1 MNMENIILQTM
12 QRKKILFLISL
23 PSTPEFQECI
33 SDVNDCLDELR
44 QLHVDVREH
53 IRHEDIA
60 EANNYDVVIV
70 VAHRDI
76 SSDGLVLADGTMLIK
91 DFVSSIPSD
100 FKGVIDF
107 SSCYSATAF
116 NAIKDRCPQCKVQV
130 AIVET
135 TLLRRLIIY
144 PSIVECLYDNPT
156 IDYAAAYKEVSKA
169 FDYAMGEIDSK
180 DSDIVPMTHLG
191 EQMTS
196 IYAPKEVKR
205 DSVFQIIVFFH
216 YDFEKGVIKVKAE
229 RWQTNAIIR
238 DDFEIPILLNEND
251 EISVLLSFD
260 STDNDNIRVKDNEY
274 SKTVAIKKELLVEKF
289 IVIVMPDFRGNSFLA
304 NIEMTKEDEPFI
316 RCAFNI
322 DVTDHENKAPA
333 EVVAETPIIPE
344 KPEDKILCYS
354 DIFTGK
360 LFGRSNYT
368 QFHNIIKKK
377 TDGEETLF
385 FIRKFVYNGDLFV
398 KQLNS
403 FLQEKDK
410 ELSDLLRL
418 DAKSSEIT
426 FELAPLLK
434 KYILKLQKRL
444 GNLEGKLSG
453 IKKIKGNT
461 VIFEDSVLKFPPVE
475 WAFIDL
481 SSEIKNFDYQ
491 LDMLKVFRELRDEI
505 KDECK
510 KGKIKKDEIKEL
522 ATQFL
527 EHPHNDHVDKDLY
540 DIFKNSG
547 TSSIIHSR
555 SQGATMPFLALVLAM
570 IEKEYISTD
579 NGKEDWFINVDKY
592 IDFSKNEG
600 SLRTQ
605 KSRINK
611 LVCLLENKEVLE
623 KIKSYQKTEV
633 GKISITAYYLLNV
646 KVSIT

>member
-1 MNMENIILQTM
+1 MENIMLQTM

-23 PSTPEFQECI
+23 PSTSEFQECV
-33 SDVNDCLDELR
+33 SDVNECLDELR

-53 IRHEDIA
+53 IRREDIA

-76 SSDGLVLADGTMLIK
+76 SSDELVLADGTMLIK

-130 AIVET
+130 AVVET

-169 FDYAMGEIDSK
+169 FDYAMDEIDSK

-251 EISVLLSFD
+251 EISVSLSFD
-260 STDNDNIRVKDNEY
+260 STDNNNIRVKDNEY
-274 SKTVAIKKELLVEKF
+274 SKTIAIKKELLVEKF

-322 DVTDHENKAPA
+322 DVVDSLNEAPA
-333 EVVAETPIIPE
+333 EVVAEVPVIPE
-344 KPEDKILCYS
+344 TPEDIIKCYA
-354 DIFTGK
+354 DVFTGRIFDYDSNAGYYSNFQQILSKKNADSDK
-360 LFGRSNYT
+360 L
-368 QFHNIIKKK
+368 H
-377 TDGEETLF
+377 
-385 FIRKFVYNGDLFV
+385 FIRRFIYNNDFFLIQLKKFVDSNNNELSNLLKED
-398 KQLNS
+398 S
-403 FLQEKDK
+403 KDK
-410 ELSDLLRL
+410 TV
-418 DAKSSEIT
+418 IT
-426 FELAPLLK
+426 WDIVPLLK
-434 KYILKLQKRL
+434 SCIIKIQERL
-444 GNLEGKLSG
+444 DSFEAKFRSV
-453 IKKIKGNT
+453 KIKARGTLNFDEALPK
-461 VIFEDSVLKFPPVE
+461 IPSLESK
-475 WAFIDL
+475 FIDL
-481 SSEIKNFDYQ
+481 SSNIKYIDYQ
-491 LDMLKVFRELRDEI
+491 IQMLKIYKELRDNLNKYSKE
-505 KDECK
+505 D
-510 KGKIKKDEIKEL
+510 IKESASDFWEYPHKHL
-522 ATQFL
+522 VDQGLFNILRAKCDVGAIK
-527 EHPHNDHVDKDLY
+527 HPKSGGDK
-540 DIFKNSG
+540 G
-547 TSSIIHSR
+547 V
-555 SQGATMPFLALVLAM
+555 TMPYLALLLAM
-570 IEKEYISTD
+570 VCGEYTSID
-579 NGKEDWFINVDKY
+579 NGKEDWYINIANY
-592 IDFSKNEG
+592 IDLSNYNK
-600 SLRTQ
+600 SLRTP
-605 KSRINK
+605 KNRINK
-611 LVCLLENKEVLE
+611 FISVL
-623 KIKSYQKTEV
+623 KSQDVRDSISQYMKTKV
-633 GKISITAYYLLNV
+633 GKMSVSAVLLLKM
-646 KVSIT
+646 KV

>member
-1 MNMENIILQTM
+1 MENIILQTM

-23 PSTPEFQECI
+23 PSTSEFQECV

-76 SSDGLVLADGTMLIK
+76 SSDELVLADGTMLIK

-156 IDYAAAYKEVSKA
+156 IDYATAYKEVSKA
-169 FDYAMGEIDSK
+169 FDYAMDEIDSK

-377 TDGEETLF
+377 TNGEETLF

-611 LVCLLENKEVLE
+611 LVCLLENKDVLE

>member
-1 MNMENIILQTM
+1 MENIISQTM

-23 PSTPEFQECI
+23 PSTSEFQECVL
-33 SDVNDCLDELR
+33 DVNDCLDELR

-53 IRHEDIA
+53 IRREDIA

-76 SSDGLVLADGTMLIK
+76 SSDELVLADGTMLIK

-156 IDYAAAYKEVSKA
+156 IDYATAYKEVSKA
-169 FDYAMGEIDSK
+169 FDYAMDEIDSK

-216 YDFEKGVIKVKAE
+216 YDFEKSVIKVKAE

-238 DDFEIPILLNEND
+238 DDFEIPFLLNEND
-251 EISVLLSFD
+251 EISVSLSFD

-289 IVIVMPDFRGNSFLA
+289 IVIVMPDFRNNSFLA

-333 EVVAETPIIPE
+333 DIEMEIPQQPREPEVLTTTHNEEFIKQLMPIFYNDL
-344 KPEDKILCYS
+344 DKIEKFLTMIRGMKPNAIT
-354 DIFTGK
+354 DIVNDYVDNGWI
-360 LFGRSNYT
+360 SNYGYT
-368 QFHNIIKKK
+368 
-377 TDGEETLF
+377 
-385 FIRKFVYNGDLFV
+385 RKGVLW
-398 KQLNS
+398 
-403 FLQEKDK
+403 
-410 ELSDLLRL
+410 
-418 DAKSSEIT
+418 
-426 FELAPLLK
+426 
-434 KYILKLQKRL
+434 KL
-444 GNLEGKLSG
+444 
-453 IKKIKGNT
+453 
-461 VIFEDSVLKFPPVE
+461 
-475 WAFIDL
+475 
-481 SSEIKNFDYQ
+481 
-491 LDMLKVFRELRDEI
+491 
-505 KDECK
+505 
-510 KGKIKKDEIKEL
+510 
-522 ATQFL
+522 
-527 EHPHNDHVDKDLY
+527 LY
-540 DIFKNSG
+540 DEGLYK
-547 TSSIIHSR
+547 
-555 SQGATMPFLALVLAM
+555 
-570 IEKEYISTD
+570 K
-579 NGKEDWFINVDKY
+579 
-592 IDFSKNEG
+592 SKANWNN
-600 SLRTQ
+600 R
-605 KSRINK
+605 
-611 LVCLLENKEVLE
+611 VH
-623 KIKSYQKTEV
+623 
-633 GKISITAYYLLNV
+633 
-646 KVSIT
+646 